1 MLPFLHLDRIYA
13 RGFRVKIAH
22 VHRGPHWSRFSDH
35 AALSALLMPEEERLS
50 RPRARTSQPP
60 AAT

>member
-13 RGFRVKIAH
+13 RGFRVKLAH

-35 AALSALLMPEEERLS
+35 AAISALLMPVPATELKVRTRESRLQA
-50 RPRARTSQPP
+50 PN
-60 AAT
+60 